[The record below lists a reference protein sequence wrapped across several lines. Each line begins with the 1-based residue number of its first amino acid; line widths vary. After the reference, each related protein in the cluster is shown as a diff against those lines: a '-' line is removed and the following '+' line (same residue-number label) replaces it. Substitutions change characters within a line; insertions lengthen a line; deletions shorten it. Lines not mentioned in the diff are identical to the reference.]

1 MEQFTIQ
8 KNDFLSHDC
17 TGYFHL
23 YYVGYGQPGNP
34 DYLNTLKNIFVST
47 HPDTL
52 RAASRQ
58 AASLMIQ
65 DIPQVM
71 DAEGLDTAILMAVP
85 RSKSGMCNWQL
96 GFKAA
101 VRTTVKALQAD
112 NLSVIDGTDCIFR
125 HVPR

>member
-58 AASLMIQ
+58 AATLMIQ
-65 DIPQVM
+65 DIPFSWRCR
-71 DAEGLDTAILMAVP
+71 DPSRACAIGNSGLRLLC
-85 RSKSGMCNWQL
+85 GL
-96 GFKAA
+96 
-101 VRTTVKALQAD
+101 L
-112 NLSVIDGTDCIFR
+112 
-125 HVPR
+125 